1 MIMRRLFVAML
12 LVMLCLAEGVVEAE
26 GGAAQTEV
34 VLTGDE
40 LERHPIEAGMLVEI
54 VYGEGARH
62 GFSGAWEKLVRVHG
76 VVERVDWERRQLVVA
91 QEEDEAKETV
101 AVDRIQTMT
110 VIGRAEL
117 VDSQTQGEPSDSLIA
132 KEIAALER
140 WPHAPFD
147 DIENRRLRVLAK
159 LGTGTV
165 SCVVFTVL
173 TMGALEEIWER
184 TGDPDADA
192 YRAIGFILTGSIVGC
207 VVGFPIGVTSVDP
220 YDSSLRTLLAGAIP
234 GAMGLGVI
242 RADQNR
248 EGTAAL
254 LMYVVPVISS
264 LIVSEQSRK
273 PPQSSQNSRV
283 SFGLAPAL
291 NGGFSA
297 SATLRF

>member
-12 LVMLCLAEGVVEAE
+12 LVMLCLAEGVAEAE
-26 GGAAQTEV
+26 GGAAQTEM

-40 LERHPIEAGMLVEI
+40 LDRHPIEAGMLVEI

-62 GFSGAWEKLVRVHG
+62 GFSGAWEKLVVVRG

-110 VIGRAEL
+110 VIGRAAL
-117 VDSQTQGEPSDSLIA
+117 VDSLTIKIKKKHRPA
-132 KEIAALER
+132 
-140 WPHAPFD
+140 
-147 DIENRRLRVLAK
+147 DIENEDLRFFAK
-159 LGTGTV
+159 IGAGTISGV
-165 SCVVFTVL
+165 AFTVVGFVSL
-173 TMGALEEIWER
+173 GGEIGGYFW
-184 TGDPDADA
+184 GPV
-192 YRAIGFILTGSIVGC
+192 IGCS
-207 VVGFPIGVTSVDP
+207 VGFPIGVTAVDP
-220 YDSSLRTLLAGAIP
+220 YDSSDWTLLAGVMP
-234 GAMGLGVI
+234 GLAGYYLMMKQQDGLGI
-242 RADQNR
+242 
-248 EGTAAL
+248 GIL
-254 LMYVVPVISS
+254 IYVVPVISS